1 MVECAHVHAEQ
12 ILIKEGQGSMSLLQA
27 GERVFFRLGDVLQ
40 EAADVAG
47 RKLAGV
53 PFVVEQDQAA
63 RPIGTAVAWAGLAE
77 AGLSDLPD
85 EVEQAG
91 WLGRGSSERN
101 GGRHGDP
108 SLTGNGLF
116 RISVHPNTRSGKQKR
131 GAETGFFL
139 TGKDPEIGMAEVVR
153 SPGYV
158 ARRSVIRY
166 LRSAARRNS
175 YSATEGRLCQA

>member
-1 MVECAHVHAEQ
+1 MVECAHVHAEH

-91 WLGRGSSERN
+91 WLGRGSSARN
-101 GGRHGDP
+101 GANKNQVP
-108 SLTGNGLF
+108 KPLF
-116 RISVHPNTRSGKQKR
+116 S
-131 GAETGFFL
+131 
-139 TGKDPEIGMAEVVR
+139 
-153 SPGYV
+153 
-158 ARRSVIRY
+158 
-166 LRSAARRNS
+166 
-175 YSATEGRLCQA
+175 